1 MRGSIPFARPK
12 ILAGISIAGVHVKIA
27 VRISLAILIV
37 VSVILTIVHRENDA
51 ERYQKRTA
59 VRKALSDV
67 LDIALPGPPF

>member
-1 MRGSIPFARPK
+1 M
-12 ILAGISIAGVHVKIA
+12 KIA
-27 VRISLAILIV
+27 VRILLAILIV